1 MKTSSGETSMLLV
14 SASAVL
20 LILLL
25 LQTIGVVWFVWRAK
39 SSRREAIKRDINPLY
54 GVEYEMEGGERDART
69 SAEQN
74 YDYMGS

>member
-1 MKTSSGETSMLLV
+1 MLLV

-20 LILLL
+20 LVLLL

-54 GVEYEMEGGERDART
+54 GVEYEMEGGERGART
-69 SAEQN
+69 STEQN

>member
-1 MKTSSGETSMLLV
+1 MLLV

-25 LQTIGVVWFVWRAK
+25 LQTIGVVWFIWRAK
-39 SSRREAIKRDINPLY
+39 SSRREVIKRDIDPRY

>member
-1 MKTSSGETSMLLV
+1 MKPSSGETSMLLV
-14 SASAVL
+14 SASALL

-25 LQTIGVVWFVWRAK
+25 LQTIGVVWFIWRSK
-39 SSRREAIKRDINPLY
+39 SLRREAIKRDINPLY